1 MLKASIDDLM
11 TLKSEN
17 AKLREAADSKKFE

>member
-11 TLKSEN
+11 TLKYEN
-17 AKLREAADSKKFE
+17 AKLREAFDGKKFE